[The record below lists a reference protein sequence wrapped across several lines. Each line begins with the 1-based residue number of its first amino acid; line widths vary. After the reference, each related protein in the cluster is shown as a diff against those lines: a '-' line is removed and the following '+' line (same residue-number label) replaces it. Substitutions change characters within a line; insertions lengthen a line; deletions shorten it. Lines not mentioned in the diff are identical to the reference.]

1 MISPALPAAR
11 PRASTFAVISALV
24 AVYILW
30 GSTAPAIKIA
40 VATIP
45 PWWMAALRFFFA
57 GSILWVWARS
67 RGVAMPARAEWGAAA
82 LTGIILLVVGNGVFS
97 WALQYLPSGIGAL
110 FFAISPL
117 FMAIFAFAMYGE
129 RLAPLAIVGVC
140 LGLVGMVYLYSPS
153 GAQHLPTF
161 ATILGV
167 TSSIAWAFGSILQ
180 RRSRASDV
188 VQMSAMQMLCASG
201 VLVVMAVVGGEHLTV
216 AAFTPH
222 AIGALAYLVIF
233 GSVVGF
239 SAFLWLLNN
248 VPTTLASTYSYVN
261 PIVSLAIGIGLLHE
275 AFSWRLGVGAAVI
288 VAGVAVMMM
297 APRPRP
303 APTPRLRET
312 ALPETA

>member
-11 PRASTFAVISALV
+11 PHASTLAIVSTLI
-24 AVYILW
+24 AVYVLW

-57 GSILWVWARS
+57 GSILWVWTRS
-67 RGVAMPARAEWGAAA
+67 RGVAMPERAEWRSAAF
-82 LTGIILLVVGNGVFS
+82 TGVILLVVGNGVFS
-97 WALQYLPSGIGAL
+97 WALQYMPSGIGAL
-110 FFAISPL
+110 FFALSPL
-117 FMAIFAFAMYGE
+117 FMAIFAFAMYRE

-167 TSSIAWAFGSILQ
+167 MSSIAWAFGSILQ
-180 RRSRASDV
+180 RRARASDV

-201 VLVVMAVVGGEHLTV
+201 VLVVMAVAGGEHLTA

-261 PIVSLAIGIGLLHE
+261 PIVSLAIGVGFLHE
-275 AFSWRLGVGAAVI
+275 AFSWRLGIGAAVI
-288 VAGVAVMMM
+288 VVGVAVMMM
-297 APRPRP
+297 APRPP
-303 APTPRLRET
+303 VAATPRLRE
-312 ALPETA
+312 AAFPETA